1 MLSLFRNFLMWCL
14 SEQDVT
20 TLSITQRLGAQYSR
34 CLFVQVQLEEEKITV
49 YSSLYS
55 HRLFV
60 CARTARVCVAHIV
73 QFAVLTPSLCART
86 ARVCVAHI
94 VQFAVLTPSPCLCTY
109 S

>member
-1 MLSLFRNFLMWCL
+1 MLSLFRNFLIWCL

-34 CLFVQVQLEEEKITV
+34 CLFVQVQLGEDKISV

-55 HRLFV
+55 HRLLV
-60 CARTARVCVAHIV
+60 CACTARVCVAHIV
-73 QFAVLTPSLCART
+73 QFAILTPSL
-86 ARVCVAHI
+86 
-94 VQFAVLTPSPCLCTY
+94 SLCMY